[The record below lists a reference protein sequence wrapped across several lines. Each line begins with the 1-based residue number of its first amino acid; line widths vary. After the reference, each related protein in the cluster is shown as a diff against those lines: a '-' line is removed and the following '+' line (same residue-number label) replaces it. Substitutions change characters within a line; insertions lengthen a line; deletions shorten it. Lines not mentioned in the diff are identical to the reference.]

1 MMAFRWTARPP
12 LAASQREALLPVPA
26 VTRREAWPLELEPT
40 VSPLRE
46 PERAASRS
54 RALPLEPAPVAFRPK
69 VASQRE
75 ALLPVPAL
83 PREVLPLELE
93 QAASQPRALP
103 LAQALS
109 LPAAWLRQ
117 APSE

>member
-1 MMAFRWTARPP
+1 MVGPQPELMAVRWTARPP
-12 LAASQREALLPVPA
+12 PAAS
-26 VTRREAWPLELEPT
+26 
-40 VSPLRE
+40 
-46 PERAASRS
+46 
-54 RALPLEPAPVAFRPK
+54 RPK

-83 PREVLPLELE
+83 TRREAWPLAPEPALRREALPLELE
-93 QAASQPRALP
+93 QVASQPRALP
-103 LAQALS
+103 LEQALS